1 MFSVRRA
8 FARKLSIGILLL
20 AIPIFVVSLG
30 ILFTQSRHMIRLE
43 AVGRANSVLNS
54 TMQRISRNL
63 LTIET
68 ATNAYSWLIE
78 RSLQP
83 DSLLAYSRRVVQLNP
98 HIAPSQTCSHSM
110 ANTSPSTPFARLT
123 PSQLLSKRN
132 TTTSARYGIRRRVT
146 SISRAGWPTST
157 KATHWS

>member
-78 RSLQP
+78 RSHQP

-98 HIAPSQTCSHSM
+98 HIDGC
-110 ANTSPSTPFARLT
+110 
-123 PSQLLSKRN
+123 
-132 TTTSARYGIRRRVT
+132 
-146 SISRAGWPTST
+146 SISAEPDVFPQYGKYFSVYTVRETDTITTVIEEEYDYFSKIWYKTPRDLN
-157 KATHWS
+157 KP

>member
-98 HIAPSQTCSHSM
+98 HIDGC
-110 ANTSPSTPFARLT
+110 
-123 PSQLLSKRN
+123 
-132 TTTSARYGIRRRVT
+132 
-146 SISRAGWPTST
+146 SISAEPDVFPQYGKYFSVYTVRETDTITTVIEEEYDYFSKIWYKTPRDLN
-157 KATHWS
+157 KP

>member
-83 DSLLAYSRRVVQLNP
+83 DSLLSYSRRVVQLNP
-98 HIAPSQTCSHSM
+98 HIDGC
-110 ANTSPSTPFARLT
+110 
-123 PSQLLSKRN
+123 
-132 TTTSARYGIRRRVT
+132 
-146 SISRAGWPTST
+146 SISAEPDVFPQYGKYFSVYTNAPTKCLQKHDS
-157 KATHWS
+157 